1 MDLETTIRR
10 LASQGKPKAEVAR
23 ILEIPENKFRMVCS
37 LLPDITWK
45 RYTASG
51 VGKRSDSVVVKLQ
64 ANLDKAKRARREK
77 YLRTLYG
84 VTGTV
89 QELCAH
95 FKPPVSD
102 STVNRRLAAGM
113 SLERAMFAVPEG
125 KGRKS
130 SWMPY
135 NSVNPALLQPC
146 LEHVGGA
153 QP

>member
-10 LASQGKPKAEVAR
+10 LAGQGKPKAEVAR
-23 ILEIPENKFRMVCS
+23 ILDISEPKFRRVCT
-37 LLPDITWK
+37 LFPDISWK

-64 ANLDKAKRARREK
+64 ANLVKAKRARRAK
-77 YLRTLYG
+77 CLRTLHG
-84 VTGTV
+84 VTGTI

-113 SLERAMFAVPEG
+113 SLEQAMFAVPEG
-125 KGRKS
+125 RGRKS
-130 SWMPY
+130 NWMPSGY
-135 NSVNPALLQPC
+135 ANSG
-146 LEHVGGA
+146 LETSKTGVC
-153 QP
+153 